1 MPRVATR
8 YHNRTKVL
16 LCYVLAW
23 GLALLLPYVA
33 LRYVYPYKL
42 AGTAPLLFADPAAL
56 PLPLPETAKQALATA
71 AGLGAGGQSPALR
84 DVLAMRDA
92 VWRVTV
98 AAVTGLCWALSLLLQ
113 LLWRARYVRPR
124 QGARAAL
131 RAVTTYRLT
140 LLAVVGLN
148 LLGALAV
155 YLMGVRW
162 IAGRTIW
169 DAIIYFT
176 GFALSPLAAFI
187 SSRLAAPPAIS
198 GGHAFFR
205 RL

>member
-16 LCYVLAW
+16 LCYALAW
-23 GLALLLPYVA
+23 GLALLLPYLA

-56 PLPLPETAKQALATA
+56 PLPLPEAARQALLTA
-71 AGLGAGGQSPALR
+71 AGKSQSGQPALG

-92 VWRVTV
+92 VWRV
-98 AAVTGLCWALSLLLQ
+98 AVGLVTALCWALSLLMQ

-140 LLAVVGLN
+140 LLAVVALN

-155 YLMGVRW
+155 YLIGVRW
-162 IAGRTIW
+162 IAGRTVW
-169 DAIIYFT
+169 DALVYFA
-176 GFALSPLAAFI
+176 GFALAPLAAFVC
-187 SSRLAAPPAIS
+187 SRLAAPPAIS
-198 GGHAFFR
+198 GHHAFFR